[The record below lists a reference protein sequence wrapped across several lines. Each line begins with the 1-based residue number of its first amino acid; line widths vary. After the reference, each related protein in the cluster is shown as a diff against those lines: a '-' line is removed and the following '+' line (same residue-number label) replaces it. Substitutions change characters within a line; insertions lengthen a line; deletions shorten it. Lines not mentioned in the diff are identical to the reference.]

1 MRFFHFHTKEAII
14 MFQNPRYI
22 TRGIADELHPAL
34 YGTLWT
40 FIDAMPPGIEKDY
53 LQVFKITSEETGT
66 VVTHSQE
73 VPPYSQSY
81 RFSVDFGFTGTV
93 FAIDDSDHSTMLL
106 AIEY

>member
-1 MRFFHFHTKEAII
+1 

-40 FIDAMPPGIEKDY
+40 FIDAMPTEIEKDY
-53 LQVFKITSEETGT
+53 LQVFKITSEDTGT

-73 VPPYSQSY
+73 VPTLQPVLPFQCRFRLY
-81 RFSVDFGFTGTV
+81 RDGLRHRRRRPLHNAAG
-93 FAIDDSDHSTMLL
+93 H
-106 AIEY
+106 

>member
-1 MRFFHFHTKEAII
+1 

-22 TRGIADELHPAL
+22 TRGIADGLHPAL

-40 FIDAMPPGIEKDY
+40 FIDAMPTGIEKDY

-93 FAIDDSDHSTMLL
+93 FAIDDGDHSTMLL